1 MELVMYVGL
10 DMLDTVRLNTDQISQ
25 PGYLGSLKR
34 ELMQK
39 HAGQLEYLSV
49 EPEFLLVQSVEQPH

>member
-1 MELVMYVGL
+1 MELAMYIGF
-10 DMLDTVRLNTDQISQ
+10 DMIDTVKLNTEKITE

-39 HAGQLEYLSV
+39 HASELAFLSA
-49 EPEFLLVQSVEQPH
+49 EPEFLIVASAGQPQ

>member
-1 MELVMYVGL
+1 MELVMYLGFEQIDSIPL
-10 DMLDTVRLNTDQISQ
+10 DSEKITK

-39 HAGQLEYLSV
+39 HTEQLAFLCT
-49 EPEFLLVQSVEQPH
+49 EPEFLIVRPGDML